1 MINIKRAAKGAQGEK
16 TPVMLRVP
24 LGLLESFREQINGP
38 LAVGILELAKIGLDT
53 HISCGQDVV
62 IDVGASGGKAK

>member
-1 MINIKRAAKGAQGEK
+1 MINIKRTAKGAGGEK

-24 LGLLESFREQINGP
+24 LDLLERFRGQVNGP

-53 HISCGQDVV
+53 HISCGKDVV
-62 IDVGASGGKAK
+62 IDVVAGRGKAK